1 MFIGVKMKNSKLI
14 IASFLVL
21 AMMFMGSQC
30 GSTEITSAKLY
41 IQQKNYDKALEV
53 LQKEVAKNPKSDEG
67 YYLLG
72 YVFGEQGNMPDM
84 INAYNKSL
92 DISKQ
97 FEQNINDAKKYF
109 WAQSFNRGVINYQKG
124 NKATDTDS
132 VKVFYDKSIA
142 DFQAAIAIEPDSAD
156 TYKNLAFVYL
166 SKGDNNSAIEPLKKL
181 IEKDKNVDGYKFLG
195 EIYYAN
201 GANLK
206 NAGKLDDA
214 KIEFNKAIDILNEG
228 MKLYPND
235 SDMLLTLSNS
245 YIGADRTNEALEPFK
260 KGVEAEPENKY
271 YRYNYGVLLLG
282 IDDYAG
288 AETQFKKAIE
298 IDPDY
303 ENAIYNLGVAYV
315 KWGNYLN
322 KKADAEGKMSDEYK
336 TKYQAALPYLEKAVE
351 MPKADAQTWET
362 LGKVYSVLGMQ
373 DEATKAFNKAD
384 ELRK

>member
-1 MFIGVKMKNSKLI
+1 MKNSKLF
-14 IASFLVL
+14 IAAFLVL
-21 AMMFMGSQC
+21 GIMFMGSQC

-41 IQQKNYDKALEV
+41 IQQKNYTKAVEV
-53 LQKEVAKNPKSDEG
+53 LQKEIAKNPKSDEG

-72 YVFGEQGNMPDM
+72 YVYGEQGNIPEMVD
-84 INAYNKSL
+84 AYKKSL

-97 FEQNINDAKKYF
+97 FEKNIDDSKKYF
-109 WAQSFNRGVINYQKG
+109 WAQAYNRGVTYYQRG
-124 NKATDTDS
+124 NKTSDQDS
-132 VKVFYDKSIA
+132 IKMFYDKSIA
-142 DFQAAIAIEPDSAD
+142 DFNSAILIEPDSAD

-166 SKGDNNSAIEPLKKL
+166 SMGDNKAAVDPLQKL

-195 EIYYAN
+195 EIYYVN
-201 GANLK
+201 GTNLK
-206 NAGKLDDA
+206 NAGKVDEA
-214 KIEFNKAIDILNEG
+214 KAEFNKAIDILNEG

-260 KGVEAEPENKY
+260 RGVQAEPGNKY

-282 IDDYAG
+282 IDDFENAV
-288 AETQFKKAIE
+288 EQFKKAVE
-298 IDPDY
+298 IDPEY

-315 KWGNYLN
+315 KWGTYLN
-322 KKADAEGKMSDEYK
+322 KKADAEGKVSDDYK
-336 TKYQAALPYLEKAVE
+336 TKYQDALPYLEKAVQ
-351 MPKADAQTWET
+351 MPKADAQAWET

-373 DEATKAFNKAD
+373 DEATKAFNKSD